1 MRGTPES
8 ESANIA
14 KKGENFLGVINM
26 ANSTKYIIIIF
37 RLGGGLG
44 IGFQAKYIALRVS
57 ALMYVVVCPAE
68 GLN

>member
-1 MRGTPES
+1 
-8 ESANIA
+8 
-14 KKGENFLGVINM
+14 M
-26 ANSTKYIIIIF
+26 ANSTKYKIIIF

-57 ALMYVVVCPAE
+57 VFMYVVVCPAE